1 MPKAA
6 KILSKVLALIA
17 LLLGSQTSH
26 ANQIKIDSVTS
37 EKVVVK
43 NRQSFKK
50 DTEKNTIFLKNNENI
65 FSINFSTS
73 YPNATFSYILIGLES
88 VEHFTKNNYAYYTN
102 LNDGEYDFYV
112 RVNELP
118 NLPPAKLHIIIESP
132 FWQQWWFPPLAFLF
146 MLIVLGFIIYLI
158 FLYRFSQKL
167 HLQRVRDNIA
177 SDLHDDVGATLSSI
191 SFFGEMMR
199 SKIIKNAPKEE
210 VLPLLDK
217 LISTSKETIET
228 MRGVVWTI
236 NPNNDNAIDFFQKL
250 QSFGREMLSAKNID
264 FELLISDFENT
275 KLPLDIQRN
284 FFLFYKEVI
293 NNIAK
298 HSKATYVKATIEAL
312 EKNAG
317 ISFKIIDN
325 GVGFDTNEVYEGHGL
340 KSLRKRAEELEGNLN
355 IESAEGKGTSIS
367 LSFVLP

>member
-1 MPKAA
+1 MKIKTLLFLFFCFISKAFSQVHISDFRVISKDSSVDISKPIILNYPDNHIA
-6 KILSKVLALIA
+6 ISFNDKTDKTPSFEYKLDNEELPSIQKKWIKINGNQAITYHNLYGGDYTFIVKNTTNNTETSIKFKVELIFWQKLWFIPMMFFYALI
-17 LLLGSQTSH
+17 
-26 ANQIKIDSVTS
+26 
-37 EKVVVK
+37 VVA
-43 NRQSFKK
+43 
-50 DTEKNTIFLKNNENI
+50 I
-65 FSINFSTS
+65 
-73 YPNATFSYILIGLES
+73 
-88 VEHFTKNNYAYYTN
+88 
-102 LNDGEYDFYV
+102 
-112 RVNELP
+112 
-118 NLPPAKLHIIIESP
+118 
-132 FWQQWWFPPLAFLF
+132 
-146 MLIVLGFIIYLI
+146 IIYLI
-158 FLYRFSQKL
+158 LQYRFRQQTK
-167 HLQRVRDNIA
+167 LQRVRDNIA

-264 FELLISDFENT
+264 FELFISDFENT

-298 HSKATYVKATIEAL
+298 HSKATYVQATIEAL

-325 GVGFDTNEVYEGHGL
+325 GIGFDSNEVYEGHGL

>member
-1 MPKAA
+1 MQKAFQVY
-6 KILSKVLALIA
+6 KTLFIFLGLITCFVC
-17 LLLGSQTSH
+17 Q
-26 ANQIKIDSVTS
+26 ANEIRLTTI
-37 EKVVVK
+37 EGEFMGRK
-43 NRQSFKK
+43 NRESFKIEI
-50 DTEKNTIFLKNNENI
+50 DRDTIFLKSNQNYFKI
-65 FSINFSTS
+65 YFQSTS
-73 YPNATFSYILIGLES
+73 NNALFAYRFIDLES
-88 VEHFTKNNYAYYTN
+88 ERIITKNNYAYYTN
-102 LNDGEYDFYV
+102 IEDGVHFFEV
-112 RVNELP
+112 VNINSRNIE
-118 NLPPAKLHIIIESP
+118 AKTLVIIVEIP
-132 FWQQWWFPPLAFLF
+132 FWKQWWFP
-146 MLIVLGFIIYLI
+146 IVLFSFLLLIISVIIYFI
-158 FLYRFSQKL
+158 FLYRFSQQTK
-167 HLQRVRDNIA
+167 LQRVRDNIA

-264 FELLISDFENT
+264 FELFISDFENT

-325 GVGFDTNEVYEGHGL
+325 GVGFDTNDVYEGHGL
-340 KSLRKRAEELEGNLN
+340 KSLRKRTEELEGNLN
-355 IESAEGKGTSIS
+355 VESAKGKGTSIS

>member
-1 MPKAA
+1 MKKNILFLLFIGFIPKAYSQVYIADIKVITKDSSVDISKPIILNYPDNHISIFFGDKTDKQPDFEYQLENEELSSSQKKWLKA
-6 KILSKVLALIA
+6 KKNQIITYSNLYGGDYTFHLKNKTNNSQASIKFKVELLFWQNWWFIPMMFFYALI
-17 LLLGSQTSH
+17 
-26 ANQIKIDSVTS
+26 
-37 EKVVVK
+37 VVA
-43 NRQSFKK
+43 
-50 DTEKNTIFLKNNENI
+50 I
-65 FSINFSTS
+65 
-73 YPNATFSYILIGLES
+73 
-88 VEHFTKNNYAYYTN
+88 
-102 LNDGEYDFYV
+102 
-112 RVNELP
+112 
-118 NLPPAKLHIIIESP
+118 
-132 FWQQWWFPPLAFLF
+132 
-146 MLIVLGFIIYLI
+146 IIYLI
-158 FLYRFSQKL
+158 LQYRFRQQTK
-167 HLQRVRDNIA
+167 LQRVRDNIA

-199 SKIIKNAPKEE
+199 SKILKNAPKEE

-264 FELLISDFENT
+264 FELLISDFGNT

-312 EKNAG
+312 EKNTG
-317 ISFKIIDN
+317 IAFKIIDN
-325 GVGFDTNEVYEGHGL
+325 GVGFDTDEVYEGHGL
-340 KSLRKRAEELEGNLN
+340 KSLRKRAEELEGNLS
-355 IESAEGKGTSIS
+355 IKSAQGKGTTVSFSFS
-367 LSFVLP
+367 LP